1 MSTIQRQAGLSI
13 IELMISLLISS
24 FLILGITQV
33 YIDNKRNQVF
43 HSHQMGNLENGRY
56 ASLVLDQ
63 YLSKAGYRRNPSLIL
78 ETAFPSVSASDDCLA
93 FNAGDIAT
101 GLNPEEGVGF
111 CIRYQ
116 PQASGELDCQGSAS
130 SVDYSEAFESLSS
143 DDLIVL
149 AFKFVPNDDDLE
161 EGSLQCKN
169 LNASNPQYN
178 EMLKG
183 VADMRLDF
191 GIGSSSAIDKEIT
204 SFVSQSEW
212 SASSGAIHG
221 INYSLLLASG
231 TNQRDSDDSQILS
244 NWLAASTS
252 ATQERLTAADNKR
265 IYQVAS
271 NTQILRNLMP

>member
-1 MSTIQRQAGLSI
+1 
-13 IELMISLLISS
+13 
-24 FLILGITQV
+24 V
-33 YIDNKRNQVF
+33 NY
-43 HSHQMGNLENGRY
+43 
-56 ASLVLDQ
+56 
-63 YLSKAGYRRNPSLIL
+63 SK
-78 ETAFPSVSASDDCLA
+78 
-93 FNAGDIAT
+93 
-101 GLNPEEGVGF
+101 
-111 CIRYQ
+111 
-116 PQASGELDCQGSAS
+116 
-130 SVDYSEAFESLSS
+130 AFESLSS

-149 AFKFVPNDDDLE
+149 AFKFVPDDDDLE
-161 EGSLQCKN
+161 EGSLQCKS
-169 LNASNPQYN
+169 LNAKTPQYN